1 MKPKNELFMDAIEWL
16 IDNGLA
22 ENQGDIAVKA
32 GLGPNLISRI
42 KNGHVK
48 AVSDDAIRALC
59 SRFDELNIDYMRG
72 KSDCISRQQIAD
84 MKADEALKESRR
96 LLDANPPHE
105 PRRHSAMDDSFLLE
119 KQFQKLY
126 DDIAG
131 QYIAEQKERI
141 NELNDRI
148 AEQSRT
154 ISRLE
159 KDVEAKDHEISILKA
174 RLNEFEVATTII
186 TPGQKYPFEV
196 GVSETKDQPSAKI

>member
-48 AVSDDAIRALC
+48 SVSDDAIRALC
-59 SRFDELNIDYMRG
+59 DRFRELNIDYLRG
-72 KSDCISRQQIAD
+72 KSDCISRQQLAD
-84 MKADEALKESRR
+84 MKADETLKDSRR
-96 LLDANPPHE
+96 LLDTNPPHE
-105 PRRHSAMDDSFLLE
+105 PRRHSAM
-119 KQFQKLY
+119 
-126 DDIAG
+126 IAG
-131 QYIAEQKERI
+131 QHIAEQKERI
-141 NELNDRI
+141 IELNDRI

-174 RLNEFEVATTII
+174 KLHEFEIATTVI

>member
-16 IDNGLA
+16 IDNGMA

-48 AVSDDAIRALC
+48 TVSDDAIRVLC
-59 SRFDELNIDYMRG
+59 AAFPDLNIDYLRG
-72 KSDCISRQQIAD
+72 KSDCISRQQQN
-84 MKADEALKESRR
+84 
-96 LLDANPPHE
+96 ANPPHE

-119 KQFQKLY
+119 KQFQKVY
-126 DDIAG
+126 DGIAG

-154 ISRLE
+154 ISLLE
-159 KDVEAKDHEISILKA
+159 KDVEAKDHEISLLKA
-174 RLNEFEVATTII
+174 KLNEFELATTVI